1 MAPPGTIWHRFG
13 GGGGGGGGV
22 VGCWGWEGGGGVEG
36 GMGVGW
42 CEGVMTGGDGAAV
55 WRVRLEGVGGVH
67 GSI

>member
-1 MAPPGTIWHRFG
+1 M
-13 GGGGGGGGV
+13 
-22 VGCWGWEGGGGVEG
+22 GCWGWEGGGGVEG